1 MRLVQKHII
10 KQNNEYYKDLMQM
23 MYLSKNL
30 YNAALYNVRQ
40 YYFKAK
46 DDTTVKYKYLNYYA
60 NWRLM
65 MTTQNPDLKALPSH
79 IASQVVRQVDNNFS
93 SFFALLKKK
102 NRGMYTLP
110 VQMPQYLKINGVN
123 QIVLDQW
130 SKVKLK
136 EGYLQIPTT
145 KILIKVGLKV
155 SKLNI
160 KQIRLVPKNGFIVL
174 EFVHEVP
181 DIKPKTDNK
190 KYMSIDLG
198 INNLC
203 SCSSNVINSFIIN
216 GKPVKSINQYYNKQ
230 VAKYKSICETVNHV
244 KTSKRI
250 QHLNYKRTNKIEDY
264 FHKVSRYIV
273 NQLVSNDINTLVIGH
288 TNYWKQDT
296 NIVKVNNQ
304 NIFQIPFNKLIQMI
318 SYKCQLVGINCIIQE
333 ESYTSKASFIDND
346 HIPVFNSTT
355 ELNYKFSGQRV
366 KRGLYCSQNGIKIN
380 ADINASLNILRK
392 YLKVNSDDLF
402 DINSRDFRGF
412 VYNPKVVNIQ

>member
-1 MRLVQKHII
+1 MKLVQKHII
-10 KQNNEYYKDLMQM
+10 KSNHEFYKDLMEM
-23 MYLSKNL
+23 MHLSKNL

-65 MTTQNPDLKALPSH
+65 KSTQNPDFKALPTH
-79 IASQVVRQVDNNFS
+79 IAAYVVRQVDNNFS

-110 VQMPQYLKINGVN
+110 VQMPQYLKIDGYN

-130 SKVKLK
+130 SNKKLRD
-136 EGYLQIPTT
+136 GILQIPTT
-145 KILIKVGLKV
+145 KILIKVGLEV

-160 KQIRLVPKNGFIVL
+160 KQIRLIPKNSYIVL
-174 EFVHEVP
+174 EFIHEVP
-181 DIKPKTDNK
+181 DIQHKQDNK
-190 KYMSIDLG
+190 RYMSIDLG

-244 KTSKRI
+244 KTSKII
-250 QHLNYKRTNKIEDY
+250 QRLNYKRSNKIEDY
-264 FHKVSRYIV
+264 FHKASRYIV

-296 NIVKVNNQ
+296 KLGKKTNQ
-304 NIFQIPFNKLIQMI
+304 NFVQIPFNKLIQML
-318 SYKCQLVGINCIIQE
+318 SYKCKLLGINCVIQE

-346 HIPVFNSTT
+346 NIPVFNSTT

-402 DINSRDFRGF
+402 TDPRNFRGF
-412 VYNPKVVNIQ
+412 VYNPKVINIQ

>member
-1 MRLVQKHII
+1 MKLVQKHII
-10 KQNNEYYKDLMQM
+10 KSNHEFYKDLMEM
-23 MYLSKNL
+23 MHLSKNL

-65 MTTQNPDLKALPSH
+65 KSTQNPDFKALPTH
-79 IASQVVRQVDNNFS
+79 IAAYVVRQVDNNFS

-110 VQMPQYLKINGVN
+110 VQMPQYLKIDGYN

-130 SKVKLK
+130 SNKKLRD
-136 EGYLQIPTT
+136 GILQIPTT
-145 KILIKVGLKV
+145 KILIKVGLEV

-160 KQIRLVPKNGFIVL
+160 KQIRLIPKNSYIVL
-174 EFVHEVP
+174 EFIHEVP
-181 DIKPKTDNK
+181 DIQHKQDNK
-190 KYMSIDLG
+190 RYMSIDLG

-250 QHLNYKRTNKIEDY
+250 QRLNYKRSNKIEDY
-264 FHKVSRYIV
+264 FHKASRYIV

-296 NIVKVNNQ
+296 KLGKKTNQ
-304 NIFQIPFNKLIQMI
+304 NFVQIPFNKLIQML
-318 SYKCQLVGINCIIQE
+318 SYKCKLLGINCVIQE

-346 HIPVFNSTT
+346 NIPVFNSTT

-402 DINSRDFRGF
+402 TVPRDFRGF
-412 VYNPKVVNIQ
+412 VYNPKVINIQ

>member
-1 MRLVQKHII
+1 MKLVQKHII
-10 KQNNEYYKDLMQM
+10 KQNNVFYKDLMQIM
-23 MYLSKNL
+23 HLSKNL

-40 YYFKAK
+40 YYFKVK

-65 MTTQNPDLKALPSH
+65 MSTQNPDFKALPSH

-102 NRGMYTLP
+102 SKGMYTLP
-110 VQMPQYLKINGVN
+110 VQMPQYLKIDGVN
-123 QIVLDQW
+123 QIVIDTW
-130 SKVKLK
+130 AKKKLR

-145 KILIKVGLKV
+145 KILIKVGSEV

-160 KQIRLVPKNGFIVL
+160 KQIRLIPKNGYIVL
-174 EFVHEVP
+174 EFIHEVP

-190 KYMSIDLG
+190 RYMSIDLG

-203 SCSSNVINSFIIN
+203 SCSSNVTSSFIIN

-230 VAKYKSICETVNHV
+230 VAKYKSICETVNHR

-250 QHLNYKRTNKIEDY
+250 QRLNYKRTNKIEDY

-273 NQLVSNDINTLVIGH
+273 NQLVSNNINTLVIGH

-296 NIVKVNNQ
+296 KLGKKTNQ
-304 NIFQIPFNKLIQMI
+304 NFIQIPFNKLIQML
-318 SYKCQLVGINCIIQE
+318 SYKCKLVGINCII
-333 ESYTSKASFIDND
+333 
-346 HIPVFNSTT
+346 
-355 ELNYKFSGQRV
+355 
-366 KRGLYCSQNGIKIN
+366 
-380 ADINASLNILRK
+380 
-392 YLKVNSDDLF
+392 
-402 DINSRDFRGF
+402 
-412 VYNPKVVNIQ
+412 

>member
-1 MRLVQKHII
+1 MKLVQKHII
-10 KQNNEYYKDLMQM
+10 KSNHEFYKDLIEM
-23 MYLSKNL
+23 MHLSKNL

-40 YYFKAK
+40 YYFKVK

-65 MTTQNPDLKALPSH
+65 KSTQNPDFKALPTH
-79 IASQVVRQVDNNFS
+79 IAAYVVRQVDNNFS

-110 VQMPQYLKINGVN
+110 VQMPQYLKIDGYN

-130 SKVKLK
+130 SNKKLRD
-136 EGYLQIPTT
+136 GILQIPTT
-145 KILIKVGLKV
+145 KILIKVGLEV

-160 KQIRLVPKNGFIVL
+160 KQIRLIPKNSYIVL
-174 EFVHEVP
+174 EFIHEVT
-181 DIKPKTDNK
+181 DIQPKQDNK
-190 KYMSIDLG
+190 RYMSIDLG

-203 SCSSNVINSFIIN
+203 SCSSNVINSFIVN
-216 GKPVKSINQYYNKQ
+216 GKPVKSINQFYNKQ
-230 VAKYKSICETVNHV
+230 VAKHKSICETVNHV

-250 QHLNYKRTNKIEDY
+250 QRLNYKRSNKIEDY
-264 FHKVSRYIV
+264 FHKASRYIV

-296 NIVKVNNQ
+296 KLGKKTNQ
-304 NIFQIPFNKLIQMI
+304 NFVQIPFNKLIQI
-318 SYKCQLVGINCIIQE
+318 LSYKCKLLGINCVIQE

-346 HIPVFNSTT
+346 NIPVFNSTT

-402 DINSRDFRGF
+402 TDPRNFRGF
-412 VYNPKVVNIQ
+412 VYNPKVINIQ

>member
-10 KQNNEYYKDLMQM
+10 KQNNEYYKDLMEM
-23 MYLSKNL
+23 MHLSKNL
-30 YNAALYNVRQ
+30 YNTALYNVRQ

-46 DDTTVKYKYLNYYA
+46 DDTTVKYKYLNFYA

-65 MTTQNPDLKALPSH
+65 MSTQNSDFKALPNH

-102 NRGMYTLP
+102 NRGMHTLP
-110 VQMPQYLKINGVN
+110 VQMPHYLKVNGVN
-123 QIVLDQW
+123 QIIIDQW
-130 SKVKLK
+130 AKAKLK

-145 KILIKVGLKV
+145 KILIRVGLKV

-160 KQIRLVPKNGFIVL
+160 KQIRLVPKNGYIAIEFI
-174 EFVHEVP
+174 HEVT

-216 GKPVKSINQYYNKQ
+216 GKPIKSINKYYNKR

-250 QHLNYKRTNKIEDY
+250 QRLNYKRNNKIEDY

-288 TNYWKQDT
+288 NNYWKQDT
-296 NIVKVNNQ
+296 NIGKINTQ
-304 NIFQIPFNKLIQMI
+304 NFVQIPFNKLIQML

-346 HIPVFNSTT
+346 YIPVFNSTT

-366 KRGLYCSQNGIKIN
+366 KRGLYCSQKGIKIN
-380 ADINASLNILRK
+380 ADINAALNILRK
-392 YLKVNSDDLF
+392 YLKVNSDNLF

-412 VYNPKVVNIQ
+412 VYNPKVINIQ

>member
-10 KQNNEYYKDLMQM
+10 KSNNEFYKDLMEM
-23 MYLSKNL
+23 MHLSKNL
-30 YNAALYNVRQ
+30 YNAALFNVRQ

-65 MTTQNPDLKALPSH
+65 KSTQNPDFKVLPSH
-79 IASQVVRQVDNNFS
+79 IAVYVVRQVDNNFS

-102 NRGMYTLP
+102 NSGMYTLP

-130 SKVKLK
+130 SNKKLK

-160 KQIRLVPKNGFIVL
+160 KQIRLVPKNGYIVL
-174 EFVHEVP
+174 EFIHEVP
-181 DIKPKTDNK
+181 GIKPKTDNK

-203 SCSSNVINSFIIN
+203 SCSSNIISSFIIN
-216 GKPVKSINQYYNKQ
+216 GKPLKSINQFYNKH
-230 VAKYKSICETVNHV
+230 VAKYKSICETVNHI
-244 KTSKRI
+244 KTSKQI
-250 QHLNYKRTNKIEDY
+250 QRLNYKRNNKIEDY

-296 NIVKVNNQ
+296 KLGKKINQ
-304 NIFQIPFNKLIQMI
+304 NFVQIPFNKLIQML
-318 SYKCQLVGINCIIQE
+318 SYKCKLVGINCIIQE

-346 HIPVFNSTT
+346 HIPVFNSAT
-355 ELNYKFSGQRV
+355 ELNYKFSGQLV
-366 KRGLYCSQNGIKIN
+366 KRGLYCSKDGIKIN
-380 ADINASLNILRK
+380 ADINASLNILKK

-412 VYNPKVVNIQ
+412 VYNPKVINIH

>member
-10 KQNNEYYKDLMQM
+10 KQNNEYYKDLIQM
-23 MYLSKNL
+23 MHLSKNL
-30 YNAALYNVRQ
+30 YNAALFNVRQ

-65 MTTQNPDLKALPSH
+65 MSTQNVDFKALPNH
-79 IASQVVRQVDNNFS
+79 IAAQVVRQVDNNFS

-110 VQMPQYLKINGVN
+110 IQIPQYLKTDGVN
-123 QIVLDQW
+123 QIVIDTW
-130 SKVKLK
+130 AKKKLS

-145 KILIKVGLKV
+145 KILIKVGLDV

-160 KQIRLVPKNGFIVL
+160 KQIRLVPKNGYIVIEFI
-174 EFVHEVP
+174 HEVP
-181 DIKPKTDNK
+181 DIQPKIDNK

-203 SCSSNVINSFIIN
+203 SCSSNVINSFIVN

-230 VAKYKSICETVNHV
+230 VAKYKSICETVNHC

-250 QHLNYKRTNKIEDY
+250 QKLNYKRTNKIEDY

-273 NQLVSNDINTLVIGH
+273 NQLVSNNINTLVIGH
-288 TNYWKQDT
+288 NNYWKQDT
-296 NIVKVNNQ
+296 KLGKVNNQ
-304 NIFQIPFNKLIQMI
+304 NFIQIPFNKLIQML
-318 SYKCQLVGINCIIQE
+318 SYKCKLFGINCVIQE

-346 HIPVFNSTT
+346 YIPTYKQDDKN
-355 ELNYKFSGQRV
+355 NYIFRGKRV

-392 YLKVNSDDLF
+392 YLKVNSDDLLKV
-402 DINSRDFRGF
+402 NSRDFRGF
-412 VYNPKVVNIQ
+412 VYNPKVINIQ